1 MHVPHE
7 ETSLRANAERL
18 ASIFTDLQR
27 SFVINLSKELN
38 HGGGVSYVQY
48 LLLGYLAQQQPV
60 PSMSEVAARMRHT
73 TAAATGLV
81 DRLEKLGYAR
91 RQTAL
96 DDRRK
101 VFVHITPKGIELVG
115 RVRSDMADNLM
126 QLMRHLNADEQQA
139 WLTIYEKILPHCPQ

>member
-27 SFVINLSKELN
+27 SFVINLSKELARGN
-38 HGGGVSYVQY
+38 VSYVQY
-48 LLLGYLAQQQPV
+48 LLLGFLAQQQPA

-91 RQTAL
+91 RQTAM

-101 VFVHITPKGIELVG
+101 VFVHITPKGVELVG
-115 RVRSDMADNLM
+115 RIRSDMADALL
-126 QLMRHLNADEQQA
+126 QLMKHLTSEEQQA
-139 WLTIYEKILPHCPQ
+139 WLSIYEKILPHCPQ

>member
-27 SFVINLSKELN
+27 SFVINLSKELARGN
-38 HGGGVSYVQY
+38 VSYVQY
-48 LLLGYLAQQQPV
+48 LLLGYLAQQQPA
-60 PSMSEVAARMRHT
+60 PSMSQVAGMMRHT

-126 QLMRHLNADEQQA
+126 QLMGHLNAEEQQA